1 MEILSAH
8 NIIKKYGR
16 HIILNNVT
24 LSVSQGSC
32 VAIAGANGC
41 GKSTL
46 LNILAGTRPATS
58 GELYIQGKKISAKS
72 RLFGD
77 TIGFVPQENP
87 LFENLSVYDNL
98 RFWYCDSRKTSK
110 KEFFDNIPAVLGLA
124 PYKNHTVEKL
134 SGGLKKRL
142 SIACALAKEPPVLIL
157 DEPGAALDVVCKENI
172 RQYLLE
178 YKKQGGTIILTSHED
193 SDLTIADT
201 MYLIEHGRLT
211 RLDRPISGSALA
223 GRLMQGGQS

>member
-8 NIIKKYGR
+8 NIVKKYGGR
-16 HIILNNVT
+16 TILNRVT
-24 LSVSQGSC
+24 LTVSRGSC
-32 VAIAGANGC
+32 VAIAGTNGC

-46 LNILAGTRPATS
+46 LNILAGTKPASS
-58 GELYIQGKKISAKS
+58 GELYIQGKKALAGS
-72 RLFGD
+72 RFFND
-77 TIGFVPQENP
+77 SIGFVPQENP

-98 RFWYCDSRKTSK
+98 RFWYCGNKRSTDKN
-110 KEFFDNIPAVLGLA
+110 FFDNIPVVLGLA

-142 SIACALAKEPPVLIL
+142 SIACALANEPPILIL
-157 DEPGAALDVVCKENI
+157 DEPGAALDVVCKEDI

-178 YKKQGGTIILTSHED
+178 YKKKGGTIILTSHED

-201 MYLIEHGRLT
+201 MYLIEDGHLT
-211 RLDRPISGSALA
+211 LLDRPISGSALA
-223 GRLMQGGQS
+223 VRLMQGGPS